1 MKKIV
6 LAGAVLLLAV
16 VVSAR
21 AQEGKGKEGKEDRGV
36 QVTSAKL
43 VGVWV
48 PVHTKLPAGT
58 SINIEFRKDGKMKVF
73 GKAKVKGKDQE
84 FKHEGTYKIVEGGFA
99 LTARGAKGETQTQ
112 TITVTRLTDQEM
124 ITRNEKGAEGVYKRK

>member
-6 LAGAVLLLAV
+6 LAVAVLLMTV

-21 AQEGKGKEGKEDRGV
+21 AQEGKGKEGKGV

-58 SINIEFRKDGKMKVF
+58 SINIEFRKDGKLKVF
-73 GKAKVKGKDQE
+73 GMAKVKGKDQE
-84 FKHEGTYKIVEGGFA
+84 FKYEGSYKIVEGGFV
-99 LTARGAKGETQTQ
+99 LTAQGAEGEVKKQ
-112 TITVTRLTDQEM
+112 TITITQLTDQEM
-124 ITRNEKGAEGVYKRK
+124 ATRNEQGVEGVYKRK